1 MARLPWGWIKVN
13 TDALVNKEKGWMGYG
28 AVARDERG
36 VVMAAQCRTIK
47 GNLDVT
53 LAEAGALLMA
63 IQLCQRLGFHTVHFE
78 GDSQIVVEGIN
89 SPTIDWSSKGLM
101 LGDILEAL
109 QGIYC
114 WRISFTHR
122 EGNKAAHVLAK
133 LATMVEYEKIWIN
146 KALDCIRDIVLTEQ
160 HALSS

>member
-1 MARLPWGWIKVN
+1 
-13 TDALVNKEKGWMGYG
+13 MGQWREMRG
-28 AVARDERG
+28 G

-89 SPTIDWSSKGLM
+89 SPTIDWSSKELM

-109 QGIYC
+109 QGIYY

-133 LATMVEYEKIWIN
+133 LATMVSMRIFG
-146 KALDCIRDIVLTEQ
+146 LIRLLIVFEILF
-160 HALSS
+160 